1 MGRTAVTVMKTVMT
15 FWRWLCLT
23 GWLVVPLMAAAA
35 EEDNTPATQ
44 TNATIVQI
52 ADYRAPTP
60 DNKRLLALAMIE
72 TGVNDRE
79 IGGQGEISRYQL
91 SPAVWRNYTDSDD
104 YTDPQV
110 SMQVAGQHWRY
121 LANYFKQ
128 KTGRE
133 PDDFDMYV
141 LWNTRYGYY
150 EKKGFSQHNISP
162 VIQDR
167 AARFV
172 NLVNRKT

>member
-1 MGRTAVTVMKTVMT
+1 MAGGAADGGR
-15 FWRWLCLT
+15 
-23 GWLVVPLMAAAA
+23 A
-35 EEDNTPATQ
+35 EEDIPQTAQAQTNVTVTQ
-44 TNATIVQI
+44 TVDNAP
-52 ADYRAPTP
+52 AP
-60 DNKRLLALAMIE
+60 DDKRMLALAMIE

-79 IGGQGEISRYQL
+79 VGGQGEISRYQL

-121 LANYFKQ
+121 LANYFRQ

-141 LWNTRYGYY
+141 LWNTRFGYY
-150 EKKGFSQHNISP
+150 EKKKFSQHDISP

-167 AARFV
+167 ASRFV